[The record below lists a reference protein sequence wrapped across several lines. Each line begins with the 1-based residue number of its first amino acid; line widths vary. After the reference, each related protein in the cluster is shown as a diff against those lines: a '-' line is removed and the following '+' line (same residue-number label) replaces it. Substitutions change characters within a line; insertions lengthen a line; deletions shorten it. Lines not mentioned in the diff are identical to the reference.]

1 MRTETEG
8 IVLKRRKISEK
19 TQMITLFT
27 KEFGKI
33 TAGTNLTEGRNRGMP
48 ALHAFTYGRYELNKS
63 RDNYFINKAETVK
76 SFYPLA
82 EDPDKFFHASYV
94 LEFTDKVLAEEAP
107 EPGVY
112 GVLRDFLEL
121 LTERKRGLGTLVL
134 AYQAKVIDYLGQG
147 PELERCVI
155 CGEKKE
161 ADAFSISDGGIMCAD
176 CRKNMEKQHL
186 EVPAETLIYS
196 TKFGIVNVLK
206 YFRANPMRSLEGI
219 ALREDTGKE
228 LQKLIRAYAAY
239 YLEAS
244 DLKSE
249 ELI

>member
-27 KEFGKI
+27 KEYGKI
-33 TAGTNLTEGRNRGMP
+33 SAGTNLTEGRNRGMP
-48 ALHAFTYGRYELNKS
+48 ALHAFTYGRYELNKT
-63 RDNYFINKAETVK
+63 RDNFFINRADTVK

-82 EDPDKFFHASYV
+82 EDPDKYFHAAYV
-94 LEFTDKVLAEEAP
+94 LEFTDKVLAEENP

-112 GVLRDFLEL
+112 TTLREFLEL
-121 LTERKRGLGTLVL
+121 LENRKKGLGTLVL
-134 AYQAKVIDYLGQG
+134 AYQVKAIEYLGHG
-147 PELERCVI
+147 PQLDRCAV
-155 CGEKKE
+155 CGQKKDP
-161 ADAFSISDGGIMCAD
+161 AGFSVPDGGIVCAD
-176 CRKNMEKQHL
+176 CLQKLRSEPS
-186 EVPAETLIYS
+186 ETAVETLIYDA
-196 TKFGIVNVLK
+196 KFDIVNVLK
-206 YFRANPMRSLEGI
+206 YFKANPMRNLEGI
-219 ALREDTGKE
+219 ALRGDTGKE
-228 LQKLIRAYAAY
+228 LQKIVRAYAAY

>member
-8 IVLKRRKISEK
+8 IVLKRQKISEK
-19 TQMITLFT
+19 TQIITLFT
-27 KEFGKI
+27 KEFGKLS
-33 TAGTNLTEGRNRGMP
+33 AGTNLTEGRNRGLP
-48 ALHAFTYGRYELNKS
+48 ALHAFTYGRYELNRS

-94 LEFTDKVLAEEAP
+94 LEFTGKVLADESP

-112 GVLRDFLEL
+112 AALREFLEL
-121 LTERKRGLGTLVL
+121 LEGRSRGLGTLVL
-134 AYQAKVIDYLGQG
+134 AYQAKVIDYLGHG
-147 PELERCVI
+147 PELEKCAI
-155 CGEKKE
+155 CGQKKE
-161 ADAFSISDGGIMCAD
+161 PSAFSVTDGGIICGD
-176 CRKNMEKQHL
+176 CHKNMLAEGGQ
-186 EVPAETLIYS
+186 VPSETLIYD
-196 TKFGIVNVLK
+196 TRFGIVNVLK

-228 LQKLIRAYAAY
+228 LQKIIRTYAAY